1 VSAAIAACGAIDGDR
16 KKLSYVTSVVP
27 VVALPM
33 IVLLPWIV
41 RLAGI
46 PDVVAGAWMGG
57 TLDTTGSV
65 VAASALISETTVK
78 IATIVKLSQ
87 NVLIGLA
94 AFVISVWWSVRA
106 SRDVATAAPGRMIW
120 ERFPKFVLGFIAASL
135 LFSFALPADVV
146 ARTKAGI
153 GAIRTLWFALA
164 FVSIGLETRLTDLL
178 RFEDGRPL
186 VTFLLAQ
193 VQPGV
198 DAAAGVADLRW
209 PGRAQPVPMSPG
221 PVTR

>member
-1 VSAAIAACGAIDGDR
+1 MDDELAVMLASAVSICGVSAAIAACGAIDGDR
-16 KKLSYVTSVVP
+16 KKLSYVTSVVL

-87 NVLIGLA
+87 NVLIGWRR
-94 AFVISVWWSVRA
+94 S
-106 SRDVATAAPGRMIW
+106 
-120 ERFPKFVLGFIAASL
+120 
-135 LFSFALPADVV
+135 
-146 ARTKAGI
+146 
-153 GAIRTLWFALA
+153 
-164 FVSIGLETRLTDLL
+164 
-178 RFEDGRPL
+178 
-186 VTFLLAQ
+186 
-193 VQPGV
+193 
-198 DAAAGVADLRW
+198 
-209 PGRAQPVPMSPG
+209 
-221 PVTR
+221 